1 MSTAIP
7 DKSIVL
13 ITGLNGY
20 IASHIAEQLL
30 KAGYRVRGT
39 VRDASKVKNLIGQ
52 WEKQYGKNRVEVA
65 VVPNMSAEG
74 AFDEVVKDVPGIVH
88 VATSSMAFTP
98 NPNEQIPEALAWVD
112 ALLKSAASEAS
123 VKRFVVTSS
132 SLATTMPKPNKKF
145 YVDENT
151 WNTEAI
157 EAAHAPPPYEPS
169 RAWAV
174 LGASKTEVEQ
184 AVWKFV
190 KEEKPGFVANAVLPD
205 TCMGLIL
212 DPTQDASTGGWVR
225 NLYKGDNSEMLNL
238 PPQYFV
244 DVQDVGRL
252 HVSALVDEDVKNE
265 RLLASAEPFNNN
277 TLLRIFRKI
286 RPDAKIMDDFHDDN
300 VNDLSKVA
308 NQRAAE
314 LLRRDFRRP
323 GFTSLEESLTN
334 NVQGL

>member
-1 MSTAIP
+1 
-7 DKSIVL
+7 
-13 ITGLNGY
+13 
-20 IASHIAEQLL
+20 
-30 KAGYRVRGT
+30 
-39 VRDASKVKNLIGQ
+39 
-52 WEKQYGKNRVEVA
+52 
-65 VVPNMSAEG
+65 
-74 AFDEVVKDVPGIVH
+74 
-88 VATSSMAFTP
+88 
-98 NPNEQIPEALAWVD
+98 
-112 ALLKSAASEAS
+112 
-123 VKRFVVTSS
+123 
-132 SLATTMPKPNKKF
+132 MPKPNKEF

-169 RAWAV
+169 RVWAV

-190 KEEKPGFVANAVLPD
+190 KEKKPGFVANAVLPD

-225 NLYKGDNSEMLNL
+225 NLYRGDNSEMLNL

-314 LLRRDFRRP
+314 LLRRDFKRP

-334 NVQGL
+334 NIQGV